1 MNPINPFPWV
11 KLILIDEPLPTHAM
25 NYICALCLMAMM

>member
-1 MNPINPFPWV
+1 V